1 MKYIF
6 RYTILTFYTEEK
18 NLSISDLESAI
29 DQKFPYRDRIDG
41 LVETFKEAIEQLITN
56 KQ

>member
-6 RYTILTFYTEEK
+6 RYTILAFYTEEK